1 MIGAPIVVGVDGSSA
16 ATDAARWAAMWAQRA
31 GRPLRLLS
39 ASTSRERRGLT
50 SLFVRETA
58 AVLGRHPDLNV
69 DCVHECAD
77 ASAALIEASRSAEA
91 VVVGSRGAGGWEAS
105 RIGGVA
111 RDVSAYARCVVA
123 IVPPGGS
130 FPARGPVVV
139 GVDGSPES
147 EEAAEFAARQACTW
161 RRDLLV
167 VTAYPADGHL
177 ASSAASGQSVATGT
191 STQTV
196 RTAVATGTAVTPG
209 ATGATGTPADE
220 REAAAVAHR
229 GAQVAAEALA
239 AEPGSWSGRI
249 EARALPGRPALVLA
263 DLAAGC
269 SLVVVGARGA
279 GGFAGKLIGATSRAV
294 LEVTNGPVAVV
305 RA

>member
-39 ASTSRERRGLT
+39 ASASRERRGLT

-58 AVLGRHPDLNV
+58 AVLERHPDLSV

-123 IVPPGGS
+123 IVPPGES
-130 FPARGPVVV
+130 FPPQGPVVV

-147 EEAAEFAARQACTW
+147 EEAAEFAARQACAW

-191 STQTV
+191 TTQTV
-196 RTAVATGTAVTPG
+196 RTAVTPGAAGATG

-220 REAAAVAHR
+220 QEAAAVAHR

-239 AEPGSWSGRI
+239 AEPAWSGRI

>member
-39 ASTSRERRGLT
+39 ASASRERRGLT

-58 AVLGRHPDLNV
+58 AVLERHPDLSV

-123 IVPPGGS
+123 IVPPGES
-130 FPARGPVVV
+130 FPPQGPVVV

-147 EEAAEFAARQACTW
+147 EEAAEFAARQACAW

-191 STQTV
+191 TTQTV
-196 RTAVATGTAVTPG
+196 RTAVTPGAAG
-209 ATGATGTPADE
+209 ATGATGATG
-220 REAAAVAHR
+220 H
-229 GAQVAAEALA
+229 
-239 AEPGSWSGRI
+239 
-249 EARALPGRPALVLA
+249 ARRR
-263 DLAAGC
+263 AG
-269 SLVVVGARGA
+269 
-279 GGFAGKLIGATSRAV
+279 
-294 LEVTNGPVAVV
+294 
-305 RA
+305 

>member
-39 ASTSRERRGLT
+39 ASGNRERRGLT

-58 AVLGRHPDLNV
+58 AVLERHPDLSV

-77 ASAALIEASRSAEA
+77 ASAALVAASRTAEA

-123 IVPPGGS
+123 IVPPAES
-130 FPARGPVVV
+130 FPPQGPVVV

-147 EEAAEFAARQACTW
+147 EEAVEFAARQACAW

-167 VTAYPADGHL
+167 VTAYPAAGD
-177 ASSAASGQSVATGT
+177 ADISGAN
-191 STQTV
+191 
-196 RTAVATGTAVTPG
+196 G
-209 ATGATGTPADE
+209 APVGEGD
-220 REAAAVAHR
+220 AAAIADR
-229 GAQVAAEALA
+229 SARVAAEALA
-239 AEPGSWSGRI
+239 AEPGAWGGRI

-263 DLAAGC
+263 ELAASC

-294 LEVTNGPVAVV
+294 LELTHGPVAVV